1 MRNVSKHLPLEMY
14 IIKFTFP
21 QINRIHQRSSR
32 ITYNDKPSSFRK
44 LLEKDTSITKR
55 HRNIKL
61 QAFGTCKFLQRLSS
75 PLINEIFVERSN
87 NYTLRGKNV
96 LTTRG
101 LNSGRYG
108 TETVSFLALEHFNKR
123 DKGIL
128 NLLIFSKDESHGNAF
143 AEFVKHMYRK

>member
-1 MRNVSKHLPLEMY
+1 M
-14 IIKFTFP
+14 
-21 QINRIHQRSSR
+21 
-32 ITYNDKPSSFRK
+32 
-44 LLEKDTSITKR
+44 
-55 HRNIKL
+55 
-61 QAFGTCKFLQRLSS
+61 
-75 PLINEIFVERSN
+75 ERSN

-101 LNSGRYG
+101 LNSVRYG